1 MEQTTEERIEL
12 TPRQKLV
19 GNLVAGGFTL
29 LCGIFLLLCGLGVIP
44 LSLRDVALPA
54 VLSAVGLALF
64 STAILNRNSV
74 SLWLS
79 WAFFTPAVISFVAA
93 YTSLG
98 YGNLYPFYIAIP
110 AIASL
115 MTLPMTPKSWKSH
128 IKVIMFF
135 GVLAFLFMLNSLIGI
150 GWNIVLPIILVLA
163 GLAII
168 AVALSVALPRGKQN
182 RQ

>member
-79 WAFFTPAVISFVAA
+79 WAIFTPAVISFVAA
-93 YTSLG
+93 YTSFG

-128 IKVIMFF
+128 IKVILFF

>member
-1 MEQTTEERIEL
+1 MEQTSDEQIEL

-29 LCGIFLLLCGLGVIP
+29 LCGIFLLLCGVGVFP

-64 STAILNRNSV
+64 TTAIINRNSV
-74 SLWLS
+74 SMWLS
-79 WAFFTPAVISFVAA
+79 WAFLTPAVISFVAA

-110 AIASL
+110 ALASL
-115 MTLPMTPKSWKSH
+115 LTLPMTPRSWKGH
-128 IKVIMFF
+128 IKVILFF
-135 GVLAFLFMLNSLIGI
+135 GVLAFLFMLNSLMGI
-150 GWNIVLPIILVLA
+150 GWRIVLPIILVLA
-163 GLAII
+163 GLTII
-168 AVALSVALPRGKQN
+168 AVALCAVLPRGGQN
-182 RQ
+182 RE